1 MMRVQ
6 RALLGAYLVGGHLAV
21 RLDPVLQAVAAQRS
35 QRGPSAGLSSTQARP
50 TGIGRSLVLCR
61 AGNVQL
67 PAGVAGLDAGL
78 AHVERDGFAHC
89 V

>member
-21 RLDPVLQAVAAQRS
+21 RLDPVLQAVAAQR
-35 QRGPSAGLSSTQARP
+35 QRGPSAARKP
-50 TGIGRSLVLCR
+50 EANRDRPVAGR